1 MEDRKDP
8 LQLGRCRIRILGYHT
23 DNRSIS
29 KLPIGDLPW
38 AYPAQPITSSA
49 MSGVGQTPLGPVEGT
64 WVIGYFRDGEDA
76 QQPVFFATLGGIPQ
90 ELADNGKGFNAPIA
104 PRDEMAVLAEF
115 GAKSVDEFSKHFKW
129 DIDVKYEKLM
139 KKKTSPNEYI
149 GIAKISSSQI
159 NSLIIELTDSGATQE
174 WVESY
179 VNYIGAL
186 KKLNEKITETIVVA
200 NLMNDND
207 NSNSINEIIAKIHQ
221 LETESLDLIKKSD
234 NTRP

>member
-1 MEDRKDP
+1 MASRKGIGVTVAILVGVVAASFLVYLIPEDTTMKIVVSDVGKY
-8 LQLGRCRIRILGYHT
+8 LDITKEKAMLESV
-23 DNRSIS
+23 SI
-29 KLPIGDLPW
+29 
-38 AYPAQPITSSA
+38 
-49 MSGVGQTPLGPVEGT
+49 
-64 WVIGYFRDGEDA
+64 
-76 QQPVFFATLGGIPQ
+76 
-90 ELADNGKGFNAPIA
+90 
-104 PRDEMAVLAEF
+104 DESF
-115 GAKSVDEFSKHFKW
+115 
-129 DIDVKYEKLM
+129 EKLM
-139 KKKTSPNEYI
+139 KKKMSPNEYI

-200 NLMNDND
+200 NLMNDDD